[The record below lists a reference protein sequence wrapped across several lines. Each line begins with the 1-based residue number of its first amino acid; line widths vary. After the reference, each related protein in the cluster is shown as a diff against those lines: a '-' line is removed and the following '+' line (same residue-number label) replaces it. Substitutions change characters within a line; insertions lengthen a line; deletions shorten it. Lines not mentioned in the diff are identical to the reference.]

1 MIFVFLE
8 ILLAIGIVL
17 VLPVIAILW
26 VGAFTVIPLWLTI
39 VCLSII
45 TFASLGI
52 LIGSLINDNN

>member
-17 VLPVIAILW
+17 VLPAIAILW

-52 LIGSLINDNN
+52 LIESLLNNNN

>member
-17 VLPVIAILW
+17 VLPAIAILW
-26 VGAFTVIPLWLTI
+26 VGVFTVIPLWLTI

-52 LIGSLINDNN
+52 LIESLLNNNN

>member
-17 VLPVIAILW
+17 VLPAIAILW

-52 LIGSLINDNN
+52 LIGSLLNDNN